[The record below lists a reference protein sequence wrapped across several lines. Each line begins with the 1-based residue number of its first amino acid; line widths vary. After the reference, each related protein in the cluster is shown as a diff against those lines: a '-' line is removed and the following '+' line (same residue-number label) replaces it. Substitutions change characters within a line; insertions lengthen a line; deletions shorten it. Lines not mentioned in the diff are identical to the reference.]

1 MHVRRAGPEPG
12 VINIAGFVGDLPMS
26 EAIVRPRFHCSI
38 GGTVSIE
45 QGGFRSE
52 IIDFLKEMGYDISIK
67 DRYSFYHGAIHAVMK
82 LQTHNGF
89 QGVAEVRRDGIA
101 EGLN

>member
-1 MHVRRAGPEPG
+1 
-12 VINIAGFVGDLPMS
+12 MS

-45 QGGFRSE
+45 QGGFRNE
-52 IIDFLKEMGYDISIK
+52 IIDFLKKMGYEISIK

-82 LQTHNGF
+82 LQTQCGF
-89 QGVAEVRRDGIA
+89 QGVAEVRRDGTA